1 MVSEEY
7 DVLKQAVKLLDNK
20 KALDMVVL
28 DVSELTVLSH
38 YFVICSG
45 GSASQL
51 HALCDE
57 LREKMAPYILKVEG
71 KEESGWVIVELD
83 GVMVHIFNR
92 QMRDYYSL
100 EHLWEDT
107 GRMNINELI
116 EEEGKNN
123 EI

>member
-1 MVSEEY
+1 MMNDEY
-7 DVLKQAVKLLDNK
+7 QILKQAVRLLDNK

-45 GSASQL
+45 GSTSQL
-51 HALCDE
+51 HALSDE
-57 LREKMAPYILKVEG
+57 LKEKMGQHVLKCEG
-71 KEESGWVIVELD
+71 TEESGWIIIDLD

-107 GRMNINELI
+107 GRMDINELI
-116 EEEGKNN
+116 EEEGTK
-123 EI
+123 

>member
-1 MVSEEY
+1 MMINEH
-7 DVLKQAVKLLDNK
+7 DVLRQAVTLLDNK

-45 GSASQL
+45 GSTSQL
-51 HALCDE
+51 HALSDE
-57 LREKMAPYILKVEG
+57 LKEKMNEYVLRCEG
-71 KEESGWVIVELD
+71 TEESGWIIICLE

-107 GRMNINELI
+107 GRMDINELI
-116 EEEGKNN
+116 IKEEGTK
-123 EI
+123 

>member
-1 MVSEEY
+1 MMNDEY
-7 DVLKQAVKLLDNK
+7 SILKQAVKLLDDK
-20 KALDMVVL
+20 KALDMVAL

-38 YFVICSG
+38 YFVVCSG
-45 GSASQL
+45 GSTSQI

-57 LREKMAPYILKVEG
+57 IKEKMSPYMLRCEG
-71 KEESGWVIVELD
+71 SEESGWVIVELD

-100 EHLWEDT
+100 EHLWEDA

-116 EEEGKNN
+116 EGAE
-123 EI
+123 

>member
-1 MVSEEY
+1 MMNEEFEI
-7 DVLKQAVKLLDNK
+7 LKRAVTLLDNK
-20 KALDMVVL
+20 KALDMVAL
-28 DVSELTVLSH
+28 DVSELTVLTH

-45 GSASQL
+45 GSTSQI

-57 LREKMAPYILKVEG
+57 LKEKMPESILRCEG
-71 KEESGWVIVELD
+71 TEESGWVIVELE

-107 GRMNINELI
+107 EKIDLNELI
-116 EEEGKNN
+116 EGAK
-123 EI
+123 

>member
-1 MVSEEY
+1 MMN
-7 DVLKQAVKLLDNK
+7 DDFLVLKEAVRLLDNK
-20 KALDMVVL
+20 KALDMVAL

-45 GSASQL
+45 GSTSQL
-51 HALCDE
+51 NAMCDE
-57 LREKMAPYILKVEG
+57 LKEKMAPYVLRTEG

-83 GVMVHIFNR
+83 GVMVHVFNR

-107 GRMNINELI
+107 ERIDITKLL
-116 EEEGKNN
+116 EEGA
-123 EI
+123 E

>member
-1 MVSEEY
+1 MMNEDY
-7 DVLKQAVKLLDNK
+7 QVLKTAVKLLDNK

-28 DVSELTVLSH
+28 DVSELTVLTH

-45 GSASQL
+45 GSTSQI
-51 HALCDE
+51 HALYDE
-57 LREKMAPYILKVEG
+57 LKEKMSQSILRCEG
-71 KEESGWVIVELD
+71 AEESGWVIVELD

-107 GRMNINELI
+107 EKIDINQLI
-116 EEEGKNN
+116 EEEGTK
-123 EI
+123 

>member
-1 MVSEEY
+1 MMNDEFK
-7 DVLKQAVKLLDNK
+7 VLKEAVKLLDNK
-20 KALDMVVL
+20 KALDMVAL

-45 GSASQL
+45 GSTSQL
-51 HALCDE
+51 NALCDE
-57 LREKMAPYILKVEG
+57 LKEKMAPYVLRCEG

-107 GRMNINELI
+107 ERIDITKLI
-116 EEEGKNN
+116 EEGK
-123 EI
+123 E

>member
-1 MVSEEY
+1 MNVNEY
-7 DVLKQAVKLLDNK
+7 DVLRQAVTLLDKK

-45 GSASQL
+45 GSTSQL
-51 HALCDE
+51 HALSDE
-57 LREKMAPYILKVEG
+57 LKEKMGQYVLRCEG
-71 KEESGWVIVELD
+71 TEESGWIIIDLE

-107 GRMNINELI
+107 GRMDINELI
-116 EEEGKNN
+116 IEEEGTK
-123 EI
+123 

>member
-1 MVSEEY
+1 MNEEF
-7 DVLKQAVKLLDNK
+7 DVLKRAVNLLDNK

-28 DVSELTVLSH
+28 DVSSLTILSH

-45 GSASQL
+45 GSTSQL
-51 HALCDE
+51 HALTDE
-57 LREKMAPYILKVEG
+57 LREKMAQNVLKVEG
-71 KEESGWVIVELD
+71 KEESGWIIVDLD

-107 GRMNINELI
+107 ERIDYTTLL
-116 EEEGKNN
+116 EEGAK
-123 EI
+123 

>member
-1 MVSEEY
+1 MMN
-7 DVLKQAVKLLDNK
+7 DDFWVLKEAVRLLDNK
-20 KALDMVVL
+20 KALDMVAL

-45 GSASQL
+45 GSTSQL
-51 HALCDE
+51 NAMCDE
-57 LREKMAPYILKVEG
+57 LKEKMAPYVLRTEG

-83 GVMVHIFNR
+83 GVMVHVFNR

-107 GRMNINELI
+107 ERIDITKLL
-116 EEEGKNN
+116 EEGA
-123 EI
+123 E

>member
-1 MVSEEY
+1 MMIEEKEI
-7 DVLKQAVKLLDNK
+7 LKQAVTLLDK
-20 KALDMVVL
+20 KLALDMVVL

-45 GSASQL
+45 GSTSQI

-57 LREKMAPYILKVEG
+57 LKEKMAPFVLRCEG
-71 KEESGWVIVELD
+71 TEESGWVIVELD
-83 GVMVHIFNR
+83 SVMVHIFNR

-107 GRMNINELI
+107 EKLDVSKLI
-116 EEEGKNN
+116 EEEGTK
-123 EI
+123 

>member
-1 MVSEEY
+1 MNVNEH
-7 DVLKQAVKLLDNK
+7 DVLRQAVTLLDK
-20 KALDMVVL
+20 KLALDMVVL

-45 GSASQL
+45 GSTSQL
-51 HALCDE
+51 HALSDE
-57 LREKMAPYILKVEG
+57 LKEKMGQYVLRCEG
-71 KEESGWVIVELD
+71 TEESGWIIIDLE

-107 GRMNINELI
+107 GRMDINELI
-116 EEEGKNN
+116 IEEEGTK
-123 EI
+123 

>member
-1 MVSEEY
+1 MMNDEFS
-7 DVLKQAVKLLDNK
+7 VLKQAVKLLDNK
-20 KALDMVVL
+20 KALDMVAL

-45 GSASQL
+45 GSTSQI

-57 LREKMAPYILKVEG
+57 LKEKMAPYILRCEG
-71 KEESGWVIVELD
+71 AEESGWVIVELD

-107 GRMNINELI
+107 GRLNINDLI
-116 EEEGKNN
+116 EGAE
-123 EI
+123 

>member
-1 MVSEEY
+1 MMINEY
-7 DVLKQAVKLLDNK
+7 DVLRKAVTLLDK
-20 KALDMVVL
+20 KLALDMVVL

-45 GSASQL
+45 GSTSQL
-51 HALCDE
+51 HALSDE
-57 LREKMAPYILKVEG
+57 LKEKMNDYVLRCEG
-71 KEESGWVIVELD
+71 TEESGWIIIDLE

-107 GRMNINELI
+107 GRMDINELI
-116 EEEGKNN
+116 IKEEGTK
-123 EI
+123 

>member
-1 MVSEEY
+1 MMNDEY
-7 DVLKQAVKLLDNK
+7 QVLKKAVTLLDNK

-45 GSASQL
+45 GSTSQI

-57 LREKMAPYILKVEG
+57 LKEKMAPYVLKSEG
-71 KEESGWVIVELD
+71 TEESGWVIVDLD

-107 GRMNINELI
+107 GRMDLNTLI
-116 EEEGKNN
+116 EGAE
-123 EI
+123 

>member
-1 MVSEEY
+1 MIRDDYSI
-7 DVLKQAVKLLDNK
+7 LKQAVTLLDNK

-28 DVSELTVLSH
+28 DVSELTILSH

-45 GSASQL
+45 GSTSQI

-57 LREKMAPYILKVEG
+57 LKEKMPEHLLRSEG
-71 KEESGWVIVELD
+71 LEESGWVIIELD

-107 GRMNINELI
+107 GRIDIRTLI
-116 EEEGKNN
+116 EEGAE
-123 EI
+123 

>member
-1 MVSEEY
+1 MNEEFE
-7 DVLKQAVKLLDNK
+7 VLKKAVSLLDNK

-45 GSASQL
+45 GSTSQL
-51 HALCDE
+51 HALSDE
-57 LREKMAPYILKVEG
+57 LKEKMAPYILRCEG
-71 KEESGWVIVELD
+71 TEESGWMIIELD

-116 EEEGKNN
+116 TE
-123 EI
+123 

>member
-1 MVSEEY
+1 MVNEEF

-45 GSASQL
+45 GSTSQL
-51 HALCDE
+51 NALCDE
-57 LREKMAPYILKVEG
+57 LKEKLAPYILRSEG

-83 GVMVHIFNR
+83 GVMVHIFSR

-100 EHLWEDT
+100 EHLWDDT
-107 GRMNINELI
+107 VKLNINELI
-116 EEEGKNN
+116 EEEGTK
-123 EI
+123 